1 MLLDVQWLL
10 VVPKANLEWGLTVVL
25 LLLGVGLV
33 LVALELLEVV
43 GQVAEQARQ
52 ADMVVQLP

>member
-1 MLLDVQWLL
+1 MEVEDRLKPRVCKQAL
-10 VVPKANLEWGLTVVL
+10 ACT
-25 LLLGVGLV
+25 
-33 LVALELLEVV
+33 LELLEVV